1 MGLAGMADDLKPRR
15 EEDDS
20 EEYESLFESFQSR
33 EERPQKKK
41 KKAESTEKGGLLGFF
56 RSLTGRRK
64 ASEQRRESA
73 EQAMDADS
81 EEDTARAPVFTG
93 LDGEMD
99 IETARES
106 LLVGLEEEE
115 EEEQKQKSSPAR
127 ERKSRQGLAKR
138 LGLKRGQA
146 LVLGLLMVMVLLVY
160 VAFGIIVVR
169 SRSQWAASLATVE
182 PTVIATLPEEAGAGS
197 AAPSPSPSPT
207 SDEESEGAT
216 KPTVTPTITPTPTP
230 QPSVA
235 TRFDLQV
242 MRNPTDL
249 DLRVERGLEYLR
261 LGAPE
266 EAVLDFEYVVNQDFE
281 YAEAHLGL
289 GRAYYLL
296 RRWGEAEEE
305 LGTAISLNE
314 DLEDAHFWLG
324 KLFYLQGAYEESAQ
338 EFDWAAEINPENP
351 RNETWLARAAV
362 ENVDLTEAQGAVERA
377 LSLDDRYPL
386 AYVARAE
393 AEVLAEN
400 YESAQGDLLYAKDLA
415 PYNFEVLNAL
425 ARLYAEHFPERVG
438 EAEQLAQQ
446 ALNWAT
452 WSMDEA
458 RALHTLGRVRLVQG
472 RREDALEVL
481 AQASDQATVDG
492 AVALPE
498 LVEDFDRA
506 LAP

>member
-1 MGLAGMADDLKPRR
+1 MADDLKPRR

-41 KKAESTEKGGLLGFF
+41 KKVESTEKGGLLGLL

-64 ASEQRRESA
+64 AGEQRRKSA
-73 EQAMDADS
+73 EQDVDAAS
-81 EEDTARAPVFTG
+81 EEDTRAPVFTG

-115 EEEQKQKSSPAR
+115 EEQKPSPAR
-127 ERKSRQGLAKR
+127 EKKSRQGLAKR

-169 SRSQWAASLATVE
+169 SRSQWAASLSTVE
-182 PTVIATLPEEAGAGS
+182 PTMVATLPEEVGAGD
-197 AAPSPSPSPT
+197 AAPSLTPSPT
-207 SDEESEGAT
+207 SDEESEEAT
-216 KPTVTPTITPTPTP
+216 KPTVTPTITPTPMP

-261 LGAPE
+261 LGAPK
-266 EAVLDFEYVVNQDFE
+266 EAALDFEYVVDQDFE

-289 GRAYYLL
+289 GRAYFLL
-296 RRWGEAEEE
+296 RRWGEAEAE

-314 DLEDAHFWLG
+314 NLEDAHFWLG
-324 KLFYLQGAYEESAQ
+324 KLNYLQGEYEESAQ

-351 RNETWLARAAV
+351 RNETWLARAAA

-377 LSLDDRYPL
+377 LALDDRYPL
-386 AYVARAE
+386 AYVARSE

-400 YESAQGDLLYAKDLA
+400 YENAQGDLLYAKDLA

-446 ALNWAT
+446 ALNWTT

-458 RALHTLGRVRLVQG
+458 RALHTLGRVYLAQN

-492 AVALPE
+492 AIALPE
-498 LVEDFDRA
+498 LLEDFDRA